1 MAAAVGI
8 DVQPGRKRPAVTV
21 AAGVQVNA
29 GSSSLQPRA
38 PEPGMR
44 ATSWP
49 ATNPS
54 LRACASPAQS
64 IVRAYGGLRD
74 DTSLVVVDIL
84 PPGKTFPE
92 CAASVAAAAKA
103 ASGGSGHGGAAAG
116 AAAGAMCGC
125 FGSAPSAPPAPIA
138 AAAAAEEPAAA
149 LPPAAV
155 GRLEVLADLDVA
167 AVMGLMP
174 ETESTT
180 PGWYDEYVGE
190 ALFSLAVSLAGG
202 CAGECCGCRAVLC
215 VVVVQLASCKEWR
228 RGCRS

>member
-1 MAAAVGI
+1 MGCSVVHQARCTADADRRLAAASF
-8 DVQPGRKRPAVTV
+8 PP
-21 AAGVQVNA
+21 
-29 GSSSLQPRA
+29 
-38 PEPGMR
+38 
-44 ATSWP
+44 
-49 ATNPS
+49 
-54 LRACASPAQS
+54 CPAQS

-103 ASGGSGHGGAAAG
+103 ASGGSGHGGGAAG

-138 AAAAAEEPAAA
+138 VAAAAEAAA
-149 LPPAAV
+149 GAAVPAAV

-174 ETESTT
+174 DAESTT

-190 ALFSLAVSLAGG
+190 ALFSLAVS
-202 CAGECCGCRAVLC
+202 
-215 VVVVQLASCKEWR
+215 
-228 RGCRS
+228 